1 MSLSTIIMYVIEYYM
16 YDTVIQYYMYKS
28 VATLYT
34 SAGGEFRG
42 QY

>member
-1 MSLSTIIMYVIEYYM
+1 MYVIEYYM
-16 YDTVIQYYMYKS
+16 YDTLIEYYMYKS